1 MMLRRHFHSYL
12 DEVRREGRYR
22 IFADLERDAA
32 RPPYARWRDGSNCR
46 EVVVW
51 CSNDYLGMGR
61 HPLVIDAMVK
71 TGAADGR
78 RRRGYAQYFRQ

>member
-32 RPPYARWRDGSNCR
+32 APALCEVARR
-46 EVVVW
+46 E
-51 CSNDYLGMGR
+51 
-61 HPLVIDAMVK
+61 
-71 TGAADGR
+71 
-78 RRRGYAQYFRQ
+78 